1 MFFGG
6 QDAEISSD
14 GERFVITDMNL
25 NDPTSSSILR
35 VVENT
40 PGTYQYVCTAVL
52 QFPGEQDDVMTS
64 SSANVTVQ
72 GRAVHTHDVSIVR
85 CVRNCTFS
93 FSTQTEDVNIECES
107 YK

>member
-64 SSANVTVQ
+64 SSTNVTVQ
-72 GRAVHTHDVSIVR
+72 GRAVHTNDVSIELT
-85 CVRNCTFS
+85 N
-93 FSTQTEDVNIECES
+93 QAWLLIEHVFP
-107 YK
+107 